1 MEHLVRMGLLFDFYG
16 ELLTP
21 KQQKVFGLYFLQNL
35 SLGEIAEEEE
45 TSRQAVHDLL
55 QRTEK
60 LLEKWE
66 GKLHL
71 LDKYL
76 RYQRVLGE
84 VDRAMKAL
92 EKLLPTETAAQTAF
106 HRLEEKVARLAA
118 ELDLKPEEEETGLLG
133 SEDALSKKGSGE

>member
-21 KQQKVFGLYFLQNL
+21 KQQKVFSLYFLQNL

-71 LDKYL
+71 LDQYL
-76 RYQRVLGE
+76 RHQRALGE

-92 EKLLPTETAAQTAF
+92 GKLLPPEATAQNAF

-118 ELDLKPEEEETGLLG
+118 ELDLKPEEEEAGPSG

>member
-21 KQQKVFGLYFLQNL
+21 KQQKVFSLYYLQNL
-35 SLGEIAEEEE
+35 SLGEIAEEEA

-71 LDKYL
+71 LDQ
-76 RYQRVLGE
+76 YQQHKRAFGE
-84 VDRAMKAL
+84 VDRALKSL
-92 EKLLPTETAAQTAF
+92 EKQLPSATEMETAF
-106 HRLEEKVARLAA
+106 CRLKKSVARLAA
-118 ELDLKPEEEETGLLG
+118 ELDLKPEGEDASPLG
-133 SEDALSKKGSGE
+133 NEDALG

>member
-21 KQQKVFGLYFLQNL
+21 KQQKVFSLYFLQNL
-35 SLGEIAEEEE
+35 SLGEIAEEEA

-71 LDKYL
+71 LEEYL
-76 RYQRVLGE
+76 QHRQALGE
-84 VDRAMKAL
+84 VNRALKAL
-92 EKLLPTETAAQTAF
+92 GKLLPAEAATQSAF
-106 HRLEEKVARLAA
+106 FHLAEKVARLAA
-118 ELDLKPEEEETGLLG
+118 ELDLKPEQTDETPVR
-133 SEDALSKKGSGE
+133 STDPSW